1 MKNESLKIMLSVLAV
16 GILLTGC
23 RSKNEGNGTDNSSD
37 RTTETDQNKE
47 KNVTLTCES
56 INAEI
61 MSPEE
66 TNALTEGQIIKAE
79 DCIKIPNE
87 EALEARDLAFI
98 YVYSCSGNG
107 SSDEYALTETIEKN
121 ISSCEFKRIEILKV
135 DNYFLTFEKTW
146 VKTVLFKKDAVFAG
160 NVISKEKI
168 QKLEN
173 EHKQK
178 ALK

>member
-1 MKNESLKIMLSVLAV
+1 MFWKRI
-16 GILLTGC
+16 
-23 RSKNEGNGTDNSSD
+23 
-37 RTTETDQNKE
+37 
-47 KNVTLTCES
+47 
-56 INAEI
+56 
-61 MSPEE
+61 
-66 TNALTEGQIIKAE
+66 
-79 DCIKIPNE
+79 
-87 EALEARDLAFI
+87 
-98 YVYSCSGNG
+98 
-107 SSDEYALTETIEKN
+107 LTETIEKN

-168 QKLEN
+168 QKLES

>member
-79 DCIKIPNE
+79 DCIKIPND
-87 EALEARDLAFI
+87 EALETRDLAFI
-98 YVYSCSGNG
+98 YVYSYSENG
-107 SSDEYALTETIEKN
+107 SSKEYAFKEPIQKK
-121 ISSCEFKRIEILKV
+121 IPGYEFKRMEILKV
-135 DNYFLTFEKTW
+135 NNYFLSLEKIW
-146 VKTVLFKKDAVFAG
+146 EKTVLFNEGSVFAG

-173 EHKQK
+173 EQKQK